1 MTAKILRTSAISLKY
16 FVNSVLMLFP
26 RCAYRGDLVTM
37 RDIAFVHKKQKLDKE
52 GRMQTIKVTID
63 SYNVYT
69 CAPPHSSEISKCS
82 V

>member
-1 MTAKILRTSAISLKY
+1 
-16 FVNSVLMLFP
+16 
-26 RCAYRGDLVTM
+26 M

-69 CAPPHSSEISKCS
+69 CVPHFKLCITYTG
-82 V
+82 VIITF